1 MAIRELRIEPA
12 FLLLMLQAVQAKPPL
27 PGESRVT
34 DVALDHHGQ
43 GDHRGTPPVIVLQ
56 IESGEFDPSDAGRPL
71 LPMSFT
77 R

>member
-1 MAIRELRIEPA
+1 MAIREMRIEPDA
-12 FLLLMLQAVQAKPPL
+12 LLLIFQAARGEPSL
-27 PGESRVT
+27 PRESRVT

-43 GDHRGTPPVIVLQ
+43 GDHRGRPPTIVLQ
-56 IESGEFDPSDAGRPL
+56 IESGDFDPSDAGRPL